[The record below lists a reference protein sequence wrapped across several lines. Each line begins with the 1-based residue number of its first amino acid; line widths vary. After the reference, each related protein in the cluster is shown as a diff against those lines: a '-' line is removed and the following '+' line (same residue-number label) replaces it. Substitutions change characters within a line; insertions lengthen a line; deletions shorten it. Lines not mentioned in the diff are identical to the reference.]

1 VQMERRRYPRVDFV
15 VQASFT
21 AEGLVRTDN
30 RCENISMSGLF
41 LRTDAPLPVGTRGN
55 LLIVLE
61 CGEERIEVRAECKV
75 SRVVGEKSGNA
86 FGMGLEYVSLDPD
99 SSIALYNVVK
109 YQGGLSRDADQ
120 EKNES

>member
-1 VQMERRRYPRVDFV
+1 VNTEKRRYPRVDFV

-21 AEGLVRTDN
+21 AEGLVRTDH

-55 LLIVLE
+55 LLIVLA
-61 CGEERIEVRAECKV
+61 CGEERIEVRADCKV
-75 SRVVGEKSGNA
+75 SRVMGTASGKA
-86 FGMGLEYVSLDPD
+86 FGMGLEYVGLDPD

-109 YQGGLSRDADQ
+109 YQGGLDQ
-120 EKNES
+120 EESK

>member
-1 VQMERRRYPRVDFV
+1 MERRRHPRVNFV
-15 VQASFT
+15 VQASFA
-21 AEGLVRTDN
+21 AEGLVRTDH

-75 SRVVGEKSGNA
+75 SRVMGEKSGSA
-86 FGMGLEYVSLDPD
+86 FGMGLEYVALDPD

-109 YQGGLSRDADQ
+109 YQGGLSSDSD
-120 EKNES
+120 EEMS